1 MKLINE
7 EGESLNCVEISKKE
21 MPAMSNERLEI
32 LKMLSKQ
39 PMYAAEIARTMHM
52 DAQALHYHLKLLQ
65 DKGLVKFIE
74 YEEKRGG
81 IAKKY
86 ATVSESLAIV
96 LKEHAWKHF
105 AYVKGAK
112 SRDNVP
118 KIFKPFIDNETFNGK
133 FILGSPDPHG
143 KYRARGSEF
152 SFLELAMMLGNYAT
166 FSFPLYL
173 LDTQTKENDKKQ
185 NLIIAGG
192 PKVNI
197 VTAEINDNLPIR
209 FDKATFDVYSRFSK
223 KRYAGNI
230 GVIELIKNP
239 FSPSKKILLLGGL
252 NHHGTRAA
260 ILSILKKIKSIEQ
273 GNKYDDSYLAKVV
286 EGFDDDG
293 DGIIDNVEI
302 LE

>member
-1 MKLINE
+1 MKLVNE
-7 EGESLNCVEISKKE
+7 EGETLNCVEISKKE
-21 MPAMSNERLEI
+21 IPALSNERLEI

-39 PMYAAEIARTMHM
+39 PMYAAEIARAMGI

-65 DKGLVKFIE
+65 EKGLVKFTE

-86 ATVSESLAIV
+86 AATSESFAIV
-96 LKEHAWKHF
+96 LKEDAWKHF
-105 AYVKGAK
+105 AHSGKTP
-112 SRDNVP
+112 P
-118 KIFKPFIDNETFNGK
+118 KIFKSFIENETFNGK

-152 SFLELAMMLGNYAT
+152 PFLELAMMLGNYAT

-197 VTAEINDNLPIR
+197 IAAEINNELPIR
-209 FDKATFDVYSRFSK
+209 FDKETFDVYSKFSK
-223 KRYAGNI
+223 KHYMGNI
-230 GVIELIKNP
+230 GIIELIKNP
-239 FSPSKKILLLGGL
+239 FSTSKKILLLGGL

-273 GNKYDDSYLAKVV
+273 GNKYNDSYIAKVV
-286 EGFDDDG
+286 EGFDDDS
-293 DGIIDNVEI
+293 DGIVDNIEI